1 MPGRGRRDAKSR
13 HDAAGTARPMARHP
27 RPPHPRP
34 ADGDRVT
41 WNVHAWAA
49 DPGGSIPRIPRA
61 RDLRDRLPM
70 SHVTVPAQPPSIAN
84 AIVAQPATADRVV
97 PPLVRQFLD
106 YLKLEKHFSDY
117 TGKSYGADLAQFNQ
131 FLAGEIGAAHS
142 TAPAAGYAATSA
154 DAKLAGCEPLTVREF
169 LAYLHAQNYTK
180 STTARKLATLR
191 SFYKFCIRRGVCTAS
206 PLATIRTPK
215 QEKRLPKCLDLE
227 QVQKLMDAPGDGDL
241 LSARDKAMLE
251 VLYSS
256 GIRVS
261 ELVELDMGDIDLTEG
276 VLRVRGKGRKDR
288 LTPIGS
294 QAIRAVQRYFEL
306 RMTEPRLA
314 DRVSGRV
321 FLNKHGESLSTR
333 SVRRKLD
340 KYLVEAGLDPGIS
353 PHTLRHS
360 FATHLLN
367 NGADLRS
374 VQELLGH
381 QSLSTTQIY
390 THLTTARMKQAYDQA
405 HPRADVSTVAGSA
418 PGAAVPTFPHPT
430 SPVMTAATPPPPFYP
445 ARAG

>member
-1 MPGRGRRDAKSR
+1 MNTINAS
-13 HDAAGTARPMARHP
+13 GTNP
-27 RPPHPRP
+27 
-34 ADGDRVT
+34 
-41 WNVHAWAA
+41 
-49 DPGGSIPRIPRA
+49 DPSA
-61 RDLRDRLPM
+61 
-70 SHVTVPAQPPSIAN
+70 SKNFS
-84 AIVAQPATADRVV
+84 
-97 PPLVRQFLD
+97 PLVTQFLD
-106 YLKLEKHFSDY
+106 YLKLEKHFSEY
-117 TGKSYGADLAQFNQ
+117 TVKSYGADLIQFGQ
-131 FLAGEIGAAHS
+131 FLSGEIGQSHA
-142 TAPAAGYAATSA
+142 TASPLVQDRTLSL
-154 DAKLAGCEPLTVREF
+154 DEKQVKLETTVIREF
-169 LAYLHAQNYTK
+169 LAYLYGQNYTK

-191 SFYKFCIRRGVCTAS
+191 SFYKFLIRRGHLTTN
-206 PLATIRTPK
+206 PLASIRTPK

-227 QVQKLMDAPGDGDL
+227 QVQKLLDAPGDGDL

-261 ELVELDMGDIDLTEG
+261 ELVELEMGDIDLQEG

-294 QAIRAVQRYFEL
+294 QAIKALQKYLEMRA
-306 RMTEPRLA
+306 MEPKCQNSRNA
-314 DRVSGRV
+314 SRV

-340 KYLVEAGLDPGIS
+340 KYLQAAGLDPGIS

-381 QSLSTTQIY
+381 QSISTTQIY
-390 THLTTARMKQAYDQA
+390 THLSTSRIKQVYDSA
-405 HPRADVSTVAGSA
+405 HPRADQSTI
-418 PGAAVPTFPHPT
+418 PHPAHGK
-430 SPVMTAATPPPPFYP
+430 SFPATK
-445 ARAG
+445 AG

>member
-1 MPGRGRRDAKSR
+1 MQ
-13 HDAAGTARPMARHP
+13 T
-27 RPPHPRP
+27 
-34 ADGDRVT
+34 
-41 WNVHAWAA
+41 
-49 DPGGSIPRIPRA
+49 
-61 RDLRDRLPM
+61 
-70 SHVTVPAQPPSIAN
+70 
-84 AIVAQPATADRVV
+84 ATASNQQSAQQQA
-97 PPLVRQFLD
+97 PTKKFTPLVQQFLD
-106 YLKLEKHFSDY
+106 YLRLEKHFSDY
-117 TGKSYGADLAQFNQ
+117 TVKSYGADLIQFGQ
-131 FLAGEIGAAHS
+131 FLTGEIGQTNAHPPLNVVFPETPQS
-142 TAPAAGYAATSA
+142 IDEKQIKA
-154 DAKLAGCEPLTVREF
+154 EPLQVREF
-169 LAYLHAQNYTK
+169 LAYLYAQNYTK

-191 SFYKFCIRRGVCTAS
+191 SFYKFLIKKGVCTQS

-227 QVQKLMDAPGDGDL
+227 QVQKLLDAPGDADL

-261 ELVELDMGDIDLTEG
+261 ELVELKMEDLDLNEG
-276 VLRVRGKGRKDR
+276 VLRVTGKGKKDR

-294 QAIRAVQRYFEL
+294 QAIKAIQRYFDM
-306 RMTEPRLA
+306 RQQDPKFSA
-314 DRVSGRV
+314 SGTTRV
-321 FLNKHGESLSTR
+321 FLNKHGEPLSTR

-340 KYLVEAGLDPGIS
+340 KYLVQAGLDPGIS

-390 THLTTARMKQAYDQA
+390 THLTTSRVKEAYDAA
-405 HPRADVSTVAGSA
+405 HPRADQ
-418 PGAAVPTFPHPT
+418 PTIPHPA
-430 SPVMTAATPPPPFYP
+430 SHPLNK
-445 ARAG
+445 AG

>member
-1 MPGRGRRDAKSR
+1 MN
-13 HDAAGTARPMARHP
+13 TAIA
-27 RPPHPRP
+27 PPP
-34 ADGDRVT
+34 APLTTVFT
-41 WNVHAWAA
+41 KPV
-49 DPGGSIPRIPRA
+49 
-61 RDLRDRLPM
+61 LPDK
-70 SHVTVPAQPPSIAN
+70 HFT
-84 AIVAQPATADRVV
+84 
-97 PPLVRQFLD
+97 PLVTQFLD
-106 YLKLEKHFSDY
+106 YLRLEKHFSDY
-117 TGKSYGADLAQFNQ
+117 TVKSYGADLIQFDQ
-131 FLAGEIGAAHS
+131 FLAGEIG
-142 TAPAAGYAATSA
+142 PAAAAIPVGVITPRIPPTEVDERA
-154 DAKLAGCEPLTVREF
+154 VKCEPLTVREF
-169 LAYLHAQNYTK
+169 LAYLYGQNYTK

-191 SFYKFCIRRGVCTAS
+191 SFYKFLIRRGIVSAS
-206 PLATIRTPK
+206 PLITIRTPK

-227 QVQKLMDAPGDGDL
+227 QVQKLLEAPGDADL

-261 ELVELDMGDIDLTEG
+261 ELVELEMGDIDLQEG

-294 QAIRAVQRYFEL
+294 QAIKAVQRYFEL
-306 RMTEPRLA
+306 RTQEPKCNGPHQA
-314 DRVSGRV
+314 RV
-321 FLNKHGESLSTR
+321 FLNKHGETLSTR

-340 KYLVEAGLDPGIS
+340 KYLVQAGLDPGIS

-390 THLTTARMKQAYDQA
+390 THLSTSRMKEVYDAA
-405 HPRADVSTVAGSA
+405 HPRAMANGGST
-418 PGAAVPTFPHPT
+418 PIPHP
-430 SPVMTAATPPPPFYP
+430 AATQTGVPGNRPFYP
-445 ARAG
+445 AKAG

>member
-1 MPGRGRRDAKSR
+1 MTSATASASSISQDTNASPGF
-13 HDAAGTARPMARHP
+13 
-27 RPPHPRP
+27 
-34 ADGDRVT
+34 
-41 WNVHAWAA
+41 
-49 DPGGSIPRIPRA
+49 
-61 RDLRDRLPM
+61 
-70 SHVTVPAQPPSIAN
+70 QPPQSVLAR
-84 AIVAQPATADRVV
+84 AVPEKVF

-117 TGKSYGADLAQFNQ
+117 TVKSYGADLIQFGQ
-131 FLAGEIGAAHS
+131 FLAGDIGQSHQTPAAEG
-142 TAPAAGYAATSA
+142 TAPSTI
-154 DAKLAGCEPLTVREF
+154 DEKLSRCEPITVREF
-169 LAYLHAQNYTK
+169 LSYLYAQNYTK

-191 SFYKFCIRRGVCTAS
+191 SFYKFMIRRGIVASS
-206 PLATIRTPK
+206 PLTQIRTPK

-261 ELVELDMGDIDLTEG
+261 ELVELDMADIDLQEG

-294 QAIRAVQRYFEL
+294 QAIAAVQRYFEMRMMEPKL
-306 RMTEPRLA
+306 REKTT
-314 DRVSGRV
+314 GRV

-340 KYLVEAGLDPGIS
+340 KYLVTAGLDPGIS

-381 QSLSTTQIY
+381 QSLSTTQVY
-390 THLTTARMKQAYDQA
+390 THLTTTRMKQVYDQA
-405 HPRADVSTVAGSA
+405 HPRADVSTPGGQSPEGDAGRAANSQSA
-418 PGAAVPTFPHPT
+418 TGEPIPHP
-430 SPVMTAATPPPPFYP
+430 STPSHPFYP
-445 ARAG
+445 AKAG

>member
-1 MPGRGRRDAKSR
+1 MNSAPVS
-13 HDAAGTARPMARHP
+13 TAPQSQ
-27 RPPHPRP
+27 
-34 ADGDRVT
+34 
-41 WNVHAWAA
+41 
-49 DPGGSIPRIPRA
+49 SIEKQF
-61 RDLRDRLPM
+61 
-70 SHVTVPAQPPSIAN
+70 S
-84 AIVAQPATADRVV
+84 
-97 PPLVRQFLD
+97 PLVKQFLD
-106 YLKLEKHFSDY
+106 YLRLEKHFSDY
-117 TGKSYGADLAQFNQ
+117 TVKSYGADLIQFGQ
-131 FLAGEIGAAHS
+131 FMNGEIGAAQQGENKR
-142 TAPAAGYAATSA
+142 TNEGPQALDG
-154 DAKLAGCEPLTVREF
+154 KLLKCEPLIVREF
-169 LAYLHAQNYTK
+169 LAYLYAQNYTK

-191 SFYKFCIRRGVCTAS
+191 SFYKFLIRRGQLSVN
-206 PLATIRTPK
+206 PLSTIRTPK

-227 QVQKLMDAPGDGDL
+227 QVQKLLDAPGDADL

-261 ELVELDMGDIDLTEG
+261 ELVELEMSDLDLNEG

-294 QAIRAVQRYFEL
+294 QAIKAVQRYFEL
-306 RMTEPRLA
+306 RAADPR
-314 DRVSGRV
+314 SQQPQHTGRV
-321 FLNKHGESLSTR
+321 FLNKHGEPLSTR

-390 THLTTARMKQAYDQA
+390 THLTTSRMKEVYDQA
-405 HPRADVSTVAGSA
+405 HPRADA
-418 PGAAVPTFPHPT
+418 PTIPHPA
-430 SPVMTAATPPPPFYP
+430 SPKDGPSYYP
-445 ARAG
+445 AKAG

>member
-1 MPGRGRRDAKSR
+1 MNPNELSLS
-13 HDAAGTARPMARHP
+13 AAAH
-27 RPPHPRP
+27 
-34 ADGDRVT
+34 
-41 WNVHAWAA
+41 
-49 DPGGSIPRIPRA
+49 GGVMVLEKNFS
-61 RDLRDRLPM
+61 
-70 SHVTVPAQPPSIAN
+70 
-84 AIVAQPATADRVV
+84 
-97 PPLVRQFLD
+97 PLVRQFLD

-117 TGKSYGADLAQFNQ
+117 TVKSYGADLIQFSQ
-131 FLAGEIGAAHS
+131 FLNAEIGGR
-142 TAPAAGYAATSA
+142 APAPGA
-154 DAKLAGCEPLTVREF
+154 DIDERQIKCDTLTIREF
-169 LAYLHAQNYTK
+169 LNYLYGQNYTK

-191 SFYKFCIRRGVCTAS
+191 SFYKFLVRRGSVS
-206 PLATIRTPK
+206 VNPLSTIRTPK

-227 QVQKLMDAPGDGDL
+227 QVQKLLEAPGDADL

-261 ELVELDMGDIDLTEG
+261 ELVELEMSDLDLQEG

-294 QAIRAVQRYFEL
+294 QAIKALQRYFEL
-306 RMTEPRLA
+306 RSVDARCQGP
-314 DRVSGRV
+314 DSHRV

-340 KYLVEAGLDPGIS
+340 KYLLSAGLDPGIS

-390 THLTTARMKQAYDQA
+390 THLTTQRMKDVYDSA
-405 HPRADVSTVAGSA
+405 HPRAKEDTI
-418 PGAAVPTFPHPT
+418 PHP
-430 SPVMTAATPPPPFYP
+430 AANGDKREPFYP
-445 ARAG
+445 AKVG

>member
-1 MPGRGRRDAKSR
+1 MNP
-13 HDAAGTARPMARHP
+13 T
-27 RPPHPRP
+27 
-34 ADGDRVT
+34 T
-41 WNVHAWAA
+41 I
-49 DPGGSIPRIPRA
+49 IP
-61 RDLRDRLPM
+61 
-70 SHVTVPAQPPSIAN
+70 AN
-84 AIVAQPATADRVV
+84 AGAGDKLADK
-97 PPLVRQFLD
+97 PFSPLVRQFLD

-117 TGKSYGADLAQFNQ
+117 TVKSYGADLIQFGQ
-131 FLAGEIGAAHS
+131 FLNGEIGRG
-142 TAPAAGYAATSA
+142 AGDQKPVPGNGSSLDERHVNC
-154 DAKLAGCEPLTVREF
+154 DALTIREF
-169 LAYLHAQNYTK
+169 LNYLYGQNYTK

-191 SFYKFCIRRGVCTAS
+191 SFYKFLIRREILATN

-227 QVQKLMDAPGDGDL
+227 QVQKLLDAPGDGDL

-261 ELVELDMGDIDLTEG
+261 ELVELEMSDLDLQEG

-294 QAIRAVQRYFEL
+294 QAIKALQRYFEL
-306 RMTEPRLA
+306 RAMDTK
-314 DRVSGRV
+314 SQGNHNHRV
-321 FLNKHGESLSTR
+321 FLNKHGEPLSTR

-340 KYLVEAGLDPGIS
+340 KYLMAAGLDPGIS

-390 THLTTARMKQAYDQA
+390 THLTTQRMKEAYDSA
-405 HPRADVSTVAGSA
+405 HPRAGVSI
-418 PGAAVPTFPHPT
+418 PHPA
-430 SPVMTAATPPPPFYP
+430 SQARPIYQPAKTA
-445 ARAG
+445 

>member
-1 MPGRGRRDAKSR
+1 MN
-13 HDAAGTARPMARHP
+13 T
-27 RPPHPRP
+27 
-34 ADGDRVT
+34 
-41 WNVHAWAA
+41 
-49 DPGGSIPRIPRA
+49 
-61 RDLRDRLPM
+61 
-70 SHVTVPAQPPSIAN
+70 
-84 AIVAQPATADRVV
+84 ATAFPPILPKAAPVEKQFS
-97 PPLVRQFLD
+97 PLVQQFLA

-117 TGKSYGADLAQFNQ
+117 TVKSYGADLIQFGQ
-131 FLAGEIGAAHS
+131 YLAGEIGRPA
-142 TAPAAGYAATSA
+142 TDAPAAKISGEEL
-154 DAKLAGCEPLTVREF
+154 DKRHLAVEPLTVREF
-169 LAYLHAQNYTK
+169 LAYLYGQNYTK

-191 SFYKFCIRRGVCTAS
+191 SFYKFVIRRGMLSVH
-206 PLATIRTPK
+206 PLSTIRTPK

-227 QVQKLMDAPGDGDL
+227 QVQKLLDAPGDADL

-261 ELVELDMGDIDLTEG
+261 ELVELEVADLDLQEG
-276 VLRVRGKGRKDR
+276 VLRVKGKGRKDR

-294 QAIRAVQRYFEL
+294 QAIKAVQRYFEL
-306 RMTEPRLA
+306 RSQDAKLA
-314 DRVSGRV
+314 ALTTGRV
-321 FLNKHGESLSTR
+321 FLNKHGQSLSTR

-340 KYLVEAGLDPGIS
+340 KYLVHAGLDPGIS

-390 THLTTARMKQAYDQA
+390 THLSTNRMKEVYDAA
-405 HPRADVSTVAGSA
+405 HPRADVATI
-418 PGAAVPTFPHPT
+418 PHPAQNAQ
-430 SPVMTAATPPPPFYP
+430 SPYYP
-445 ARAG
+445 AKAG

>member
-1 MPGRGRRDAKSR
+1 MS
-13 HDAAGTARPMARHP
+13 TA
-27 RPPHPRP
+27 
-34 ADGDRVT
+34 
-41 WNVHAWAA
+41 
-49 DPGGSIPRIPRA
+49 
-61 RDLRDRLPM
+61 
-70 SHVTVPAQPPSIAN
+70 
-84 AIVAQPATADRVV
+84 PATIDSTSQEKNFS
-97 PPLVRQFLD
+97 PLVKQFLE
-106 YLKLEKHFSDY
+106 YLRHEKHFSDY
-117 TGKSYGADLAQFNQ
+117 TVKSYGADLIQFGQ
-131 FLAGEIGAAHS
+131 FLSGEIGQ
-142 TAPAAGYAATSA
+142 
-154 DAKLAGCEPLTVREF
+154 LAGAKDGVPLDDKQIKCEPLTIREF
-169 LAYLHAQNYTK
+169 LAYLYAQNYTK

-191 SFYKFCIRRGVCTAS
+191 SFYKFLIRRGTVS
-206 PLATIRTPK
+206 INPLSTIRTPK

-227 QVQKLMDAPGDGDL
+227 QVQKLLDAPGDADL

-261 ELVELDMGDIDLTEG
+261 ELVELEMADIDLQEG

-294 QAIRAVQRYFEL
+294 QAIQAIQRYFDL
-306 RMTEPRLA
+306 RAQDPRSQQA
-314 DRVSGRV
+314 GHTGRV
-321 FLNKHGESLSTR
+321 FLNKHGEPLSTR

-340 KYLVEAGLDPGIS
+340 KYLVQAGLDPGIS

-390 THLTTARMKQAYDQA
+390 THLTTSRMKEVYDQA
-405 HPRADVSTVAGSA
+405 HPRAQS
-418 PGAAVPTFPHPT
+418 PTIPHPAT
-430 SPVMTAATPPPPFYP
+430 QPQTPFPVTK
-445 ARAG
+445 AG

>member
-1 MPGRGRRDAKSR
+1 MQ
-13 HDAAGTARPMARHP
+13 T
-27 RPPHPRP
+27 
-34 ADGDRVT
+34 
-41 WNVHAWAA
+41 AA
-49 DPGGSIPRIPRA
+49 DNSNDATHAGNMTTPLES
-61 RDLRDRLPM
+61 
-70 SHVTVPAQPPSIAN
+70 VPASAN
-84 AIVAQPATADRVV
+84 PKRFS
-97 PPLVRQFLD
+97 PLVQQFLD
-106 YLKLEKHFSDY
+106 YLHLEKHFSDY
-117 TGKSYGADLAQFNQ
+117 TVKSYGADLIQYAQF
-131 FLAGEIGAAHS
+131 LTGEIGQTNANPPLNVVFPE
-142 TAPAAGYAATSA
+142 TPASI
-154 DAKLAGCEPLTVREF
+154 DEKHAKAEPLQIREF
-169 LAYLHAQNYTK
+169 LAYLYAQNYTK

-191 SFYKFCIRRGVCTAS
+191 SFYKFLIRKGVCTIN

-227 QVQKLMDAPGDGDL
+227 QVQKLLEAPGEADI
-241 LSARDKAMLE
+241 LSVRDKAMLE

-261 ELVELDMGDIDLTEG
+261 ELVELKMEDIDLTEG
-276 VLRVRGKGRKDR
+276 VLRVTGKGRKDR

-294 QAIRAVQRYFEL
+294 QAIKAIQKYLDMRNAD
-306 RMTEPRLA
+306 PRIA
-314 DRVSGRV
+314 ATGTGRV

-340 KYLVEAGLDPGIS
+340 KYLVQAGLDPGIS

-390 THLTTARMKQAYDQA
+390 THLTTTRVKEAYDAA
-405 HPRADVSTVAGSA
+405 HPRADVSSI
-418 PGAAVPTFPHPT
+418 PHP
-430 SPVMTAATPPPPFYP
+430 SSNPLN
-445 ARAG
+445 RAG

>member
-1 MPGRGRRDAKSR
+1 MNSA
-13 HDAAGTARPMARHP
+13 
-27 RPPHPRP
+27 P
-34 ADGDRVT
+34 APT
-41 WNVHAWAA
+41 
-49 DPGGSIPRIPRA
+49 
-61 RDLRDRLPM
+61 
-70 SHVTVPAQPPSIAN
+70 PSIAQLP
-84 AIVAQPATADRVV
+84 QPSSSNHHAAVEKNFS
-97 PPLVRQFLD
+97 PLVRQFLD

-117 TGKSYGADLAQFNQ
+117 TVKSYGADLIQFGQ
-131 FLAGEIGAAHS
+131 FLTGQIGQW
-142 TAPAAGYAATSA
+142 AAGKDGGSA
-154 DAKLAGCEPLTVREF
+154 DDKSLACEPLTIREF
-169 LAYLHAQNYTK
+169 LAYLYGQNYTK

-191 SFYKFCIRRGVCTAS
+191 SFYKFLIRRGVVS
-206 PLATIRTPK
+206 VNPLSTIRTPK

-227 QVQKLMDAPGDGDL
+227 QVQKLLDAPGDGDI
-241 LSARDKAMLE
+241 LSSRDKAMLE

-261 ELVELDMGDIDLTEG
+261 ELVELEMSDLDLQEG

-294 QAIRAVQRYFEL
+294 QAIQALQRYFEM
-306 RMTEPRLA
+306 RAIDNRSQQGA
-314 DRVSGRV
+314 HAARV
-321 FLNKHGESLSTR
+321 FLNKHGEPLSTR

-340 KYLVEAGLDPGIS
+340 KYLVMAGLDPGIS

-390 THLTTARMKQAYDQA
+390 THLSTNRTKEVYDAA
-405 HPRADVSTVAGSA
+405 HPRADVSTI
-418 PGAAVPTFPHPT
+418 PHPANAQN
-430 SPVMTAATPPPPFYP
+430 PYYP
-445 ARAG
+445 AKAG

>member
-1 MPGRGRRDAKSR
+1 MNAPSASPLPSTPANTAPVAKQQQQ
-13 HDAAGTARPMARHP
+13 GTS
-27 RPPHPRP
+27 
-34 ADGDRVT
+34 D
-41 WNVHAWAA
+41 
-49 DPGGSIPRIPRA
+49 SSK
-61 RDLRDRLPM
+61 LPDKAF
-70 SHVTVPAQPPSIAN
+70 T
-84 AIVAQPATADRVV
+84 
-97 PPLVRQFLD
+97 PLVRQFLE
-106 YLKLEKHFSDY
+106 YLRHEKHFSDY
-117 TGKSYGADLAQFNQ
+117 TVKSYGADLIQFGQ
-131 FLAGEIGAAHS
+131 FLAGEIGPAAHDPNRVALS
-142 TAPAAGYAATSA
+142 PEQV
-154 DAKLAGCEPLTVREF
+154 DERKAKCEPLTVRDF
-169 LAYLHAQNYTK
+169 LNYLYGQNYTK

-191 SFYKFCIRRGVCTAS
+191 SFYKFLIRRGVVS
-206 PLATIRTPK
+206 VNPLSTIRTPK

-227 QVQKLMDAPGDGDL
+227 QVQKLLDAPGDGDL

-261 ELVELDMGDIDLTEG
+261 ELVELETQDLDLQEG
-276 VLRVRGKGRKDR
+276 ILRVRGKGRKDR

-294 QAIRAVQRYFEL
+294 QAIQALQRYFEL
-306 RMTEPRLA
+306 RA
-314 DRVSGRV
+314 IDNKSQGQHSQRV
-321 FLNKHGESLSTR
+321 FLNKHGEPLSTR

-390 THLTTARMKQAYDQA
+390 THLTTSRMKEVYDSA
-405 HPRADVSTVAGSA
+405 HPRAAAETV
-418 PGAAVPTFPHPT
+418 PQPIPHPAS
-430 SPVMTAATPPPPFYP
+430 SPQPTPFYP
-445 ARAG
+445 TAKAG

>member
-1 MPGRGRRDAKSR
+1 MNSTALNDLAQSSMSSSSPSTP
-13 HDAAGTARPMARHP
+13 DAAISTKQFSP
-27 RPPHPRP
+27 
-34 ADGDRVT
+34 T
-41 WNVHAWAA
+41 
-49 DPGGSIPRIPRA
+49 
-61 RDLRDRLPM
+61 
-70 SHVTVPAQPPSIAN
+70 
-84 AIVAQPATADRVV
+84 
-97 PPLVRQFLD
+97 VRQFLD
-106 YLKLEKHFSDY
+106 YLKLERHFSDY
-117 TGKSYGADLAQFNQ
+117 TVKSYGADLIQFGQ
-131 FLAGEIGAAHS
+131 FLMGQIGSHM
-142 TAPAAGYAATSA
+142 TSA
-154 DAKLAGCEPLTVREF
+154 DASRSDTSLSQDDRLLKAEPLTIREF
-169 LAYLHAQNYTK
+169 LAYLYGQNYTK

-191 SFYKFCIRRGVCTAS
+191 SFYKYLIKRGS
-206 PLATIRTPK
+206 LSGNPLSTIRTPK

-227 QVQKLMDAPGDGDL
+227 QVQKLMDAPGDADL
-241 LSARDKAMLE
+241 LSARDKSMLE

-261 ELVELDMGDIDLTEG
+261 ELVDLEMQDMDLTEG

-294 QAIRAVQRYFEL
+294 QAIKAVQRYFEL
-306 RMTEPRLA
+306 RAADPRCQNSKNGA
-314 DRVSGRV
+314 RV

-340 KYLVEAGLDPGIS
+340 KYLVMAGLDPGIS

-390 THLTTARMKQAYDQA
+390 THLTTGRMKQVYDSA
-405 HPRADVSTVAGSA
+405 HPRADSDTI
-418 PGAAVPTFPHPT
+418 PHPA
-430 SPVMTAATPPPPFYP
+430 SQPQPKFYP
-445 ARAG
+445 AKAG